1 MNRQFVALVGL
12 LTTLTACAQGTFSAS
27 NDFSPSWVPPGWV
40 PKTAHIYS
48 YPWQVLPQGTGRVEF
63 VRPEGVTISPGG
75 NLGVPLI
82 ADGLFSIDLIVVPDV
97 PPGGILNVI
106 VRAWD
111 SATGLTYDSAMIRGS
126 QNVTIARLGGGSLAP
141 ATLEA
146 NSNFQGFILAV
157 PEPSS
162 VALGLVGITA
172 LRVAARRAT

>member
-1 MNRQFVALVGL
+1 MNRQFVSLVGL
-12 LTTLTACAQGTFSAS
+12 LTTLSACAQGTFSAS
-27 NDFSPSWVPPGWV
+27 NDFTPSWVPPGWV

-48 YPWQVLPQGTGRVEF
+48 YPWQILPQATGRVEF
-63 VRPEGVTISPGG
+63 IRPEGVTISPGG

-97 PPGGILNVI
+97 PPGGTVNLI

-111 SATGLTYDSAMIRGS
+111 SATGLTFNSATVFGA
-126 QNVTIARLGGGSLAP
+126 QAVTIVGLGGGSLPP

-146 NSNFQGFILAV
+146 NSNFQGFILVV

-162 VALGLVGITA
+162 VALGLVGIAA
-172 LRVAARRAT
+172 LLFAARRAT